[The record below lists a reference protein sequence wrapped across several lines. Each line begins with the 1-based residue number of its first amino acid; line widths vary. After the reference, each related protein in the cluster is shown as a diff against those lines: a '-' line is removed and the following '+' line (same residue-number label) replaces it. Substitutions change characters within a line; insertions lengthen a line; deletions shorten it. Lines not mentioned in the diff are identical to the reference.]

1 MIFAERAHT
10 LVLSHHAQVPNV
22 ITSLCVAFIICRWVN
37 QAHFLKTFSYKTK
50 QVKLFLIATGKKFNN
65 KSFIIVEI

>member
-50 QVKLFLIATGKKFNN
+50 
-65 KSFIIVEI
+65 